1 MMHCKDI
8 ISHIDEFYN
17 SLLYN
22 MVEKKKNAW
31 AMNSTLF
38 IVKIESAYIVRDSLV
53 QFNRKLIKT
62 CPAGNV
68 TMNVITIIQ
77 NGWFD
82 YSIIFN

>member
-22 MVEKKKNAW
+22 MVEKKNNAW